1 MVADLKDRKAESSF
15 FVFVFVFYV
24 ILIFKANNLLGGSRL
39 IRL

>member
-1 MVADLKDRKAESSF
+1 MVTDLKDRKAESSF
-15 FVFVFVFYV
+15 FVFVSYV